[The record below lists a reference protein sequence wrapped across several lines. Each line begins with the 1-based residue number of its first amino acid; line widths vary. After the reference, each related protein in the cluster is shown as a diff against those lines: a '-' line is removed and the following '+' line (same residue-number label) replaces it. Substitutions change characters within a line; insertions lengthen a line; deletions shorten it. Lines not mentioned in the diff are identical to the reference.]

1 MRAIVTALLLT
12 ASLLLTPTGPVEAQE
27 RMRVFAPDNPSRQQF
42 RDALRQMQSLQS
54 PAMVSPSGMKPEAAL
69 AVRIEFDFGQ
79 ASITPEGRQI
89 LTELADAFNDPQYV
103 QLRFIIEGHTD
114 SIGSPDGNLRL
125 SDRRA
130 RSVFTYLTQLGVAPY
145 RLQTIGYGQS
155 RPLPGLPTTDGR
167 NRRVEF
173 VVVQ

>member
-1 MRAIVTALLLT
+1 MRAFVTALLLGAT
-12 ASLLLTPTGPVEAQE
+12 LLFAPTGPVDAQE

-42 RDALRQMQSLQS
+42 RDSLRQMQSLQS
-54 PAMVSPSGMKPEAAL
+54 PSMVSPSGIKPQAAL
-69 AVRIEFDFGQ
+69 AVRIEFDFAQ
-79 ASITPEGRQI
+79 ASLTPESRRD
-89 LTELADAFNDPQYV
+89 LSELAYAFNDPEFV

-114 SIGSPDGNLRL
+114 SIGSPDANLRL

-130 RSVFTYLTQLGVAPY
+130 RSVFVYLTESGVAPG
-145 RLQTIGYGQS
+145 RLQTVGYGQS
-155 RPLPGLPTTDGR
+155 RPLPGIPSSDGR